1 MSIIDKMINW
11 AGQGNIEDDDDDYE
25 DGDDGY
31 LDDENEDEEPAP
43 KKKAQKFTSSK
54 QSRSEYEEDEDEVA
68 ASPKK
73 SSMIRPGAIGGKVM
87 PMRSTKKVD
96 NGGGMEVCVIKPTS
110 FDEAQEIV
118 ETLLKNRTINLNL
131 EGLDFEVAQRIIDF
145 TSGACFAIGGNLM
158 RISTYIFVITPA
170 TVPISGDVQETNIG
184 SNGISLN
191 TFMQ

>member
-43 KKKAQKFTSSK
+43 RKKAQKFTSSK
-54 QSRSEYEEDEDEVA
+54 QSRSEYEEDEEA